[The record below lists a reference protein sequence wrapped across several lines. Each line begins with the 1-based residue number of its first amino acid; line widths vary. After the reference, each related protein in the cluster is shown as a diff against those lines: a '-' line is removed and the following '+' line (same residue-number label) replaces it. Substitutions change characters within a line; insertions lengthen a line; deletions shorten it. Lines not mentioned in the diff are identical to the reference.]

1 MSNILNDICVIVG
14 KYKLANGEEKLRYQ
28 KIGSVIKTAKGPM
41 VKMDSIPLIE
51 GGWSGWA
58 YLFEHSE
65 QTGNFSKPANKVAQ
79 PSGFDDMSDD
89 IPF

>member
-1 MSNILNDICVIVG
+1 MSNILDDVCVIVG

-28 KIGSVIKTAKGPM
+28 KVGSIIKTAKGPM
-41 VKMDSIPLIE
+41 LKMDSVPLVE

-58 YLFEHSE
+58 YLFKHNE

-79 PSGFDDMSDD
+79 PSGFDDMLDD
-89 IPF
+89 VPF

>member
-1 MSNILNDICVIVG
+1 MSNILNDICVIAG

-41 VKMDSIPLIE
+41 LKIDSIPLVE

-58 YLFEHSE
+58 YLFEHNE
-65 QTGNFSKPANKVAQ
+65 QTEKFSKSANKVVQ
-79 PSGFDDMSDD
+79 PSGFDDMESD

>member
-1 MSNILNDICVIVG
+1 MSNILNDICVIAG

-41 VKMDSIPLIE
+41 LKIDSIPLVE

-58 YLFEHSE
+58 YLFEHNE
-65 QTGNFSKPANKVAQ
+65 QTEKFSKSANKVVQ
-79 PSGFDDMSDD
+79 PSNFDDLDD
-89 IPF
+89 TAF